1 MSSKAIYPEY
11 YTKEEYEKELDKT
24 LKLGCVEHALLFYH
38 FCQYCALRNEDFIS
52 TEKYY
57 DLCDF
62 LTDNLLSIHKNLQ
75 EFVVY
80 NDILVYTCK
89 LEPVKQGETFTKGKH
104 LIEGIEN
111 LIGQLDDRIDI
122 DYKLEVVEEF
132 DSVN

>member
-1 MSSKAIYPEY
+1 
-11 YTKEEYEKELDKT
+11 
-24 LKLGCVEHALLFYH
+24 
-38 FCQYCALRNEDFIS
+38 
-52 TEKYY
+52 
-57 DLCDF
+57 
-62 LTDNLLSIHKNLQ
+62 LLSIHKNLQ

-111 LIGQLDDRIDI
+111 LIGQLDERIDI